1 MVEFRPNL
9 LRLVQLGRSLLHN
22 DFIESFL
29 LSRILFSFLFFTFIA
44 NLSALH
50 SSILNTYI
58 FTYMLG
64 WTQFRFLL
72 CWTQFRFLLC
82 SPTLPYFLL
91 FSILTFLEISLV
103 NNNYPFEALHFLNVC
118 LFYHLSSSRV
128 ALFQL
133 LFYFLLFFLH
143 IFSSR

>member
-9 LRLVQLGRSLLHN
+9 LSLVQLGRSLLHN

-72 CWTQFRFLLC
+72 C
-82 SPTLPYFLL
+82 SSTLPYFLL

-118 LFYHLSSSRV
+118 LFYHLRV